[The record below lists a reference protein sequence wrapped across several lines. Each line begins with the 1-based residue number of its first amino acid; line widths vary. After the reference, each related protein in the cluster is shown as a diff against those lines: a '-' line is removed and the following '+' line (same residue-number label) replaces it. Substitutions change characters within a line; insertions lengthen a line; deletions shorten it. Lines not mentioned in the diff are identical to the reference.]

1 MDQKDDTDTSDFG
14 GNCGFQLF
22 NLDSPG
28 LPILI
33 SVPHA
38 GREYPTELLENLRIA
53 PAELQRLEDRYADR
67 LVAPAIAAGM
77 PAIVAR
83 RARAWIDLNR
93 GEDELDPEMI
103 KGGTGVRKTVGSAK
117 MRGGLG
123 LVPRRLM
130 HSGDIWLRPFEAQD
144 VEQRLSGFHRPYHQQ
159 VEKALLQMRDLFGIA
174 LLVDM
179 HSMPPLLPVGG
190 FQPHIVIGDRFGQSA
205 ASLYSEMLLQRLKQI
220 GVAAALNHP
229 YPGDYILRRH
239 GNVRKNIHA
248 IQIEV
253 DRALYLDSELR
264 EPASGLEATSAIIT
278 ELMMLLAELVGGA
291 SIPMAAE

>member
-1 MDQKDDTDTSDFG
+1 MYQKDDTDTSDFG
-14 GNCGFQLF
+14 GICGFQLF
-22 NLDSPG
+22 NLESPSV
-28 LPILI
+28 PVLI

-67 LVAPAIAAGM
+67 LVTSAIAAGT
-77 PAIVAR
+77 PAIIAR

-130 HSGDIWLRPFEAQD
+130 HSGDIWQRPFDAQD
-144 VEQRLSGFHRPYHQQ
+144 IEHRLSNFHRPYHQL
-159 VEKALLQMRDLFGIA
+159 VEHALLQIQDRFGIA
-174 LLVDM
+174 LLVDI

-190 FQPHIVIGDRFGQSA
+190 FRPHIVIGDRFGQSA

-253 DRALYLDSELR
+253 DRALYLDSDLR

-278 ELMMLLAELVGGA
+278 ELLMLLAELAGGA
-291 SIPMAAE
+291 AMPMAAE